1 MITRIDAAELRS
13 RLDKGEPLSVI
24 DVLPEEYFVEQHLPG
39 ARRAGVYEVTFL
51 DQIKQ
56 LGLRAND
63 PVVLYGAGQ
72 GSLDSRVAAEKLQRA
87 GFTQVFNFEGG
98 REAWLEA
105 GGKLEGKGVQA
116 MARPSQQP
124 HTYRVAVEDSC
135 VEWIGRNLNSTHR
148 GTLRVA
154 QGDLTLKAGLVQG
167 GRIVFAMGTIENA
180 NLSDPNLRQV
190 LEHHLKS
197 DDFFDVE
204 RFPTA
209 ELRIRS
215 AESIP
220 DATPGSPNQ
229 IISADL
235 TIKDATHLIEFPAIV
250 AVGVDGIVTTIAQL
264 EIDRTRWNVFYGSG
278 SVFRMLGKHLVN
290 DHITVLVKVVAR

>member
-1 MITRIDAAELRS
+1 MTTRIDAAELRS
-13 RLDKGEPLSVI
+13 RLDKGEPLAVI
-24 DVLPEEYFVEQHLPG
+24 DVLPEEFFIEQHLPG

-56 LGLRAND
+56 LGLQAD
-63 PVVLYGAGQ
+63 TPVVLYGAGQ
-72 GSLDSRVAAEKLQRA
+72 GSLDSSVAAEKLERA
-87 GFTQVFNFEGG
+87 GFTQLFNFEGG

-105 GGKLEGKGVQA
+105 GGKLEGKGTQP

-124 HTYRVAVEDSC
+124 HTYRVAVEDSS

-154 QGDLTLKAGLVQG
+154 QGDLTLKAGLVQS

-180 NLSDPNLRQV
+180 NLSDLTLRGV
-190 LEHHLKS
+190 LENHLKS

-215 AESIP
+215 AESVP

-250 AVGVDGIVTTIAQL
+250 AAGADGSVITIAQL
-264 EIDRTRWNVFYGSG
+264 EIDRTRWNVLYGSG
-278 SVFRMLGKHLVN
+278 SVFRLLGKHLVN